1 MNILFINHTSQL
13 SGADYSLGSLID
25 NLSKDT
31 TRVML
36 IRSKSQSKSH
46 FVGKCKLETTTFMP
60 IFMTTP
66 RTPPYGFLLL
76 SYHIAKLPLAL
87 WELRK
92 LVKKHQITHIHLNE
106 SDLMAYAFFACLL
119 RLPVI
124 IHARGAIAAERK
136 GVFRAARILSRCR
149 NVHLVGI
156 DKESINSY
164 PKEWA
169 VKSSIVYNPVKLQ
182 NACNKT
188 IAIFRDR
195 YNLHSSD
202 LIITQVA
209 ALHVEKGVWE
219 LLDVF
224 QDVLKNHKRVKLLFV
239 GDDHETHGEGSR
251 LKEAV
256 SKRGLTD
263 SVVFTG
269 YLHEVAVVYA
279 ITDIVLCMFG
289 KYLRGVGRTAYEAA
303 IYGKPLVATIPS
315 AGGTETVIDGKTGLI
330 YDPNDHVGIVQGIN
344 KLLQDTEYRLQLG
357 KLAKA
362 TIGLRHDPQAI
373 ATQIERI
380 FRSMK

>member
-46 FVGKCKLETTTFMP
+46 FVGKCKLETTSFMP

-87 WELRK
+87 WELSK

-136 GVFRAARILSRCR
+136 GVFRAARILSRCP

-164 PKEWA
+164 PKVWA
-169 VKSSIVYNPVKLQ
+169 DKSSIVYNPVKLQ
-182 NACNKT
+182 NACNNT

-224 QDVLKNHKRVKLLFV
+224 QDVLKDHKNVKLLFV
-239 GDDHETHGEGSR
+239 GDDHDSQGEGPR

-256 SKRGLTD
+256 SKRGLVN

-279 ITDIVLCMFG
+279 VTDIVLCMFG

-303 IYGKPLVATIPS
+303 IYGKPLVATIPD
-315 AGGTETVIDGKTGLI
+315 AGATETVIDGKTGLI
-330 YDPNDHVGIVQGIN
+330 YDPSDHVGIVQGIL

-357 KLAKA
+357 RLARE
-362 TIGLRHDPQAI
+362 TIGMRHDPQAI
-373 ATQIERI
+373 ASQIERI